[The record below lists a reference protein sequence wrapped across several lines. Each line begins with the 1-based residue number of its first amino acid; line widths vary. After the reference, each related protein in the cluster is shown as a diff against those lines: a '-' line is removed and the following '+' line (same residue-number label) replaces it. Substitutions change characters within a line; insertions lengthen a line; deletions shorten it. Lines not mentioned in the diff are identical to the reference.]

1 MKGRRLLKDLAFS
14 LPILYASVWIYEL
27 SNYFVLKALGDTPR
41 LVMQN
46 LIPIGSG
53 LLPIATASSNSS
65 SIPITAEPLEIV
77 LAITFSVP
85 LYLVAKK
92 HFGKVSEIA
101 AISCVSVFLGG
112 FFWELLSSVPIPTLD
127 LHIMVSSTLAGVA
140 EGSILKLTSRK
151 GSSH

>member
-1 MKGRRLLKDLAFS
+1 MNGRRLLKDLGFS
-14 LPILYASVWIYEL
+14 FPILYASVWIYEL

-46 LIPIGSG
+46 LIPIAGG
-53 LLPIATASSNSS
+53 LLPIATALNSS
-65 SIPITAEPLEIV
+65 ATLPIMAEPIVIV
-77 LAITFSVP
+77 LAIAFSVP

-92 HFGKVSEIA
+92 HFGKISEIA

-112 FFWELLSSVPIPTLD
+112 FFWELLSSVPIPTGEM
-127 LHIMVSSTLAGVA
+127 HIMVSSTLAGVA

-151 GSSH
+151 GSQH

>member
-1 MKGRRLLKDLAFS
+1 MNGRRILKDLAFS

-27 SNYFVLKALGDTPR
+27 SNYYVLKALGGTPY

-46 LIPIGSG
+46 LLGG
-53 LLPIATASSNSS
+53 LLPIATASAGSG
-65 SIPITAEPLEIV
+65 PLPALAEPLEIAF
-77 LAITFSVP
+77 AIAFSVP

-101 AISCVSVFLGG
+101 AVSCVSVFLGG
-112 FFWELLSSVPIPTLD
+112 FFWQLLSSAPLPTSD
-127 LHIMVSSTLAGVA
+127 LHVMVSSTLAGVA

-151 GSSH
+151 ASAH